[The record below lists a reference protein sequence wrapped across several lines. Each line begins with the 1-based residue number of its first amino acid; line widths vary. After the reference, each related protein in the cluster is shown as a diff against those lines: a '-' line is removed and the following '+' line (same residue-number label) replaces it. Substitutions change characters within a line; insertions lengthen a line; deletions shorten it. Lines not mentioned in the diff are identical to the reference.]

1 MYEDY
6 DAMKEALSRVSKNIA
21 KVGTPKQYSPMVFAV
36 TGTGKV
42 SQGIIEVLEQLPHV
56 YVDPDELKNIDDT
69 YDNKKIIIS
78 QFTSKHLVKH
88 KEGNPFDK
96 ADYYAH
102 PNRYEPKFSEYL
114 PYVHF
119 IINGIYWEAK
129 FPRVLGIDE
138 FRDAVLEH
146 RSKLQGVCDIS
157 ADYMGSIEFTSRFTS
172 IEHPFLLYDPIKEEF
187 FEKMDE

>member
-78 QFTSKHLVKH
+78 
-88 KEGNPFDK
+88 
-96 ADYYAH
+96 
-102 PNRYEPKFSEYL
+102 
-114 PYVHF
+114 
-119 IINGIYWEAK
+119 
-129 FPRVLGIDE
+129 
-138 FRDAVLEH
+138 
-146 RSKLQGVCDIS
+146 
-157 ADYMGSIEFTSRFTS
+157 
-172 IEHPFLLYDPIKEEF
+172 
-187 FEKMDE
+187 